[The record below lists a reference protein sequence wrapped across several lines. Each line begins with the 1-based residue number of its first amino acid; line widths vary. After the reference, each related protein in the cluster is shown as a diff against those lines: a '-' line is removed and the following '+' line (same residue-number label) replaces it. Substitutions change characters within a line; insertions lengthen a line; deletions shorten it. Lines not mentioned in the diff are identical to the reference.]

1 MDLHDLEIRLME
13 KQTALDDNPILAARS
28 LRDEQINFA
37 THFAAAIL
45 TLIAAV
51 PLCLEAIRRS
61 EWRATLGCATFLGT
75 LFAVYVS
82 SSMSHR
88 VTQPVWQ
95 QRWRMLDQG
104 FIYLLIVGSYT
115 PFSLLFLGHGW
126 WPVPLVLMWIV
137 AITGFV
143 SKIGFGFQVNRV
155 SIALY
160 LLLGW
165 FPGITAIEAAK
176 QMPLAPLVWV
186 LIGGLFYTFGAIF
199 LILEKRT
206 PSFHAVWH
214 LCVIAGSAAHYWAI
228 YCCVSIR

>member
-1 MDLHDLEIRLME
+1 MQKR
-13 KQTALDDNPILAARS
+13 TALSANPILAARS
-28 LRDEQINFA
+28 PRDEQLNFA
-37 THFAAAIL
+37 THFGAAIL

-51 PLCLEAIRRS
+51 PLCLIAFGRG
-61 EWRATLGCATFLGT
+61 EWRASLGCAAFLST

-115 PFSLLFLGHGW
+115 PFSLMYLGHGW
-126 WPVPLVLMWIV
+126 WPLPLVLMWI
-137 AITGFV
+137 AALTGFV
-143 SKIGFGFQVNRV
+143 SKIGFGFQINRV

-165 FPGITAIEAAK
+165 FPAITALEAAK
-176 QMPLAPLVWV
+176 QMPRSPLVWV
-186 LIGGLFYTFGAIF
+186 LIGGLFYTLGAAF
-199 LILEKRT
+199 LLLEKRR
-206 PSFHAVWH
+206 PWFHAVWH
-214 LCVIAGSAAHYWAI
+214 LFVVAGSAAHYWAI